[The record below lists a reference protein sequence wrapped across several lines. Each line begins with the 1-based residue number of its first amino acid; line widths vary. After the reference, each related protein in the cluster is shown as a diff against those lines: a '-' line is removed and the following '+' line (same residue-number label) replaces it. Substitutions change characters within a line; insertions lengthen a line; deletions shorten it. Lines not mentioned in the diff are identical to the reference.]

1 MSVTQQAFAPPCLLK
16 RLPTPLCALLGSRP
30 GLMIADGE
38 QSRALGGSRPRETEA
53 TLTRLHDADVKDRTP
68 GGNGSP
74 SLPPTLKQQAVV
86 AATGNYRK
94 AQRRNKMPR
103 PRPGA
108 GWPLGLFS
116 SNLGLNPFA
125 REGGRPRLVWQS
137 QPPCNLFP
145 HTCTVH
151 ICLLSEPSR
160 SYVLVPSKAYL
171 CWRTS
176 CMLRPLGTVRLL
188 PGV

>member
-1 MSVTQQAFAPPCLLK
+1 MTQLAFAPPCLLK

-30 GLMIADGE
+30 GLMIADRE
-38 QSRALGGSRPRETEA
+38 QRRALGGSRPRKTEA

-74 SLPPTLKQQAVV
+74 SLPPTLKQQAVWLPL
-86 AATGNYRK
+86 ASTDK
-94 AQRRNKMPR
+94 PR
-103 PRPGA
+103 EEMKCRPTPGA

-116 SNLGLNPFA
+116 SNLGSNSFA
-125 REGGRPRLVWQS
+125 REGGKPRLVWQS

-151 ICLLSEPSR
+151 ICLLSEPFR

-171 CWRTS
+171 CWCWRTS
-176 CMLRPLGTVRLL
+176 CMLHLLGTVRLL